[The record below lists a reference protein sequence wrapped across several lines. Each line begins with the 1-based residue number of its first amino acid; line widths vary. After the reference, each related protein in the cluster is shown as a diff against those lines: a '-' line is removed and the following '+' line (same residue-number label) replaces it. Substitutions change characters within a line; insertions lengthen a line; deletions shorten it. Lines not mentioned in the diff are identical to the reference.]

1 MGSGAQRDRGVPA
14 AHSRD
19 SWELSSALTAAVAA
33 PQVPGGEV
41 PRRTSHTACIV
52 LHGQRTGLG
61 KNPRVLG
68 LGPKGKL
75 GGALRMLLSP
85 TPLTCVGYLW

>member
-19 SWELSSALTAAVAA
+19 SWELSSALTAAS
-33 PQVPGGEV
+33 PGGEV
-41 PRRTSHTACIV
+41 PWRTSHTACIV

-85 TPLTCVGYLW
+85 TPLTCLGYLW